1 MSDKDDFNLMHEMS
15 RGCLYRGGESERN
28 FLNGYFWTGVVLW
41 TIIIVGSGIEI
52 FIKWLF

>member
-1 MSDKDDFNLMHEMS
+1 MSDKDDFNLIHEMS

-28 FLNGYFWTGVVLW
+28 FLKGYFWSGVVIW
-41 TIIIVGSGIEI
+41 TIIIVGWSIEI